1 MSTNSSSSPQDASKR
16 ISTRPPYQ
24 LHILPFSRLTK
35 CQTGAL
41 VSIAINAR
49 SAVIFLTKEPLA
61 QTAQLDI
68 ARDPH
73 SRTTNTRPS
82 DKLPGLR
89 PRRQPIQGSSAE
101 VCTDEFQTEDPGN
114 FDDLMNNESI
124 QTREFGDQNRVCFV
138 GGALANYHYLMRQTY
153 PQQVRRNVFH
163 FGGRQYSYKDTSH
176 NLQRI
181 PTEALERPKK
191 ALADRLVRAYF
202 DRINCG
208 WPIVDEESFMY
219 QYEKNYPSDPLP
231 LTLLNAVLMVG
242 AHVLA
247 DEDDEMKDLQSIL
260 FHRAKTLIDF
270 RLDQDRVA
278 FVQVAILM
286 TWYSDGLEDIVAN
299 TWHWIGIA
307 TRTGLGLGMHRNTF
321 QSMMQPH
328 WKRIWTRLWWI
339 LFQFEFDTLA
349 SASLGRPQIL
359 NLDDSDVPELV
370 PEHFKGIPNANIQF
384 LIQQSKLCMIISRT
398 ARDGWSLRSTA
409 QARNNAIETADE
421 ALASFLHQLPPELQL
436 RATNITT
443 WQAMLHLTYNNFVIL
458 IHRPPPKGGPD
469 GQEDAS
475 YTRPH
480 LCAVATVAIS
490 SILESLIDQ
499 NLICTLWYSVNHIIL
514 TAIIN
519 ASTEIAS
526 SNPLTAA
533 ESQRGL
539 SITSCIIAVVF
550 TILGLFHMFQQRA
563 LRLKHRSIITNDQ
576 PLHQSRHGPDHFIAV
591 DSDPAAQQLLAEYR
605 TENDQMTP
613 CTDLAYQHDP
623 SCSDYASLPI
633 TDDEIEWNLLSAD
646 EGALLEN
653 LFPSDCPQVDSFLNE
668 VFK

>member
-1 MSTNSSSSPQDASKR
+1 MSFRPRSRATDTSPPDK
-16 ISTRPPYQ
+16 
-24 LHILPFSRLTK
+24 
-35 CQTGAL
+35 
-41 VSIAINAR
+41 
-49 SAVIFLTKEPLA
+49 
-61 QTAQLDI
+61 
-68 ARDPH
+68 
-73 SRTTNTRPS
+73 PS
-82 DKLPGLR
+82 GLR
-89 PRRQPIQGSSAE
+89 LRKQPLQGSSADM
-101 VCTDEFQTEDPGN
+101 CTDEFQAEDPGN
-114 FDDLMNNESI
+114 FAELINNESV

-138 GGALANYHYLMRQTY
+138 GGALSNCHYLMRQTY
-153 PQQVRRNVFH
+153 PQQIRRNVFH

-191 ALADRLVRAYF
+191 AVADKLVRAYF

-208 WPIVDEESFMY
+208 WPIVDEESFMS
-219 QYEKNYPSDPLP
+219 QYEKNYPSGPLP

-242 AHVLA
+242 AHVLS
-247 DEDDEMKDLQSIL
+247 DKNDEMKNLQSIL

-278 FVQVAILM
+278 FVQVALLM

-307 TRTGLGLGMHRNTF
+307 THTALGLGMHRDTF
-321 QSMMQPH
+321 QSTMQPH
-328 WKRIWTRLWWI
+328 WKRIWTRVWWI
-339 LFQFEFDTLA
+339 LFQFDTLA

-370 PEHFKGIPNANIQF
+370 PEHFQGIPNANLQF

-409 QARNNAIETADE
+409 QARNNAIEAADE
-421 ALASFLHQLPPELQL
+421 ALASFLHQLPSELQL

-458 IHRPPPKGGPD
+458 IHRPPPKGDPEN
-469 GQEDAS
+469 QEDAS
-475 YTRPH
+475 CTRLH

-499 NLICTLWYSVNHIIL
+499 GLICTLWYSVNHIIF

-533 ESQRGL
+533 ESQRIFQSL
-539 SITSCIIAVVF
+539 LTSLRSFSRYWRYAQ
-550 TILGLFHMFQQRA
+550 GLFHMFQQRA
-563 LRLKHRSIITNDQ
+563 LRLKSRSIITNDQ
-576 PLHQSRHGPDHFIAV
+576 PPHQSRYGPDHFIAV

-605 TENDQMTP
+605 TDIDQVTPLADSAYENG
-613 CTDLAYQHDP
+613 P
-623 SCSDYASLPI
+623 SCSDYTCYLPI

-646 EGALLEN
+646 ESALLDN
-653 LFPSDCPQVDSFLNE
+653 MFPFDCPQVDSFLNQ